1 MSCPH
6 ATTTTIL
13 WVNGDGPEEH
23 LHHVVACDACQAVLE
38 DASEVA
44 PFVRMLPAAV
54 VRRRRWPAVLAGTLA
69 LAAAVLLFARVE
81 APTPAVVVD
90 TAVARVVAPAVVTP
104 LDSEVDARLDDLD
117 LALDALEH
125 DLSTL

>member
-6 ATTTTIL
+6 ATTTTVL
-13 WVNGDGPEEH
+13 WAWGEGPEEH
-23 LHHVVACDACQAVLE
+23 LHHVVGCPDCQAVLE

-44 PFVRMLPAAV
+44 PWIGELPAAP
-54 VRRRRWPAVLAGTLA
+54 RRRWPLVLAGVIA
-69 LAAAVLLFARVE
+69 LAASVLAFLAVE
-81 APTPAVVVD
+81 AP
-90 TAVARVVAPAVVTP
+90 VAPVEPVAAAPIPVLFEGD
-104 LDSEVDARLDDLD
+104 LDAELDRLD